1 MGRINRDIVIDAP
14 SELVYAY
21 VSDPRN
27 APKYISSITKI
38 VSGPAGRPE
47 VGQKWVAE
55 ADFLGGNHMLDL
67 RIVQLVPNES
77 VGFSLEGSIN
87 AEVSILLTAS
97 PRNTRTAV
105 ALYLGVE
112 SVPSLLLTGLLGGLL
127 SEDMQRLKR
136 ALET

>member
-14 SELVYAY
+14 SELVYGY

-127 SEDMQRLKR
+127 SEDMQRLKL